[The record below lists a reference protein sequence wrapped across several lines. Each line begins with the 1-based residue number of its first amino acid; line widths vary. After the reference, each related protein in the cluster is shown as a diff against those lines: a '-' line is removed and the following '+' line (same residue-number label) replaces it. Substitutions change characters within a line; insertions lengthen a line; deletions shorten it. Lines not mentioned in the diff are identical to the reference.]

1 VITNYK
7 KEKVMPVV
15 QIQVWKGRSVE
26 QKRAVSK
33 AITEAMVEHM
43 GVSPDG
49 LDIIIQDYELENWAR
64 AGVLGIDRADI
75 PKSELD
81 KHR

>member
-1 VITNYK
+1 
-7 KEKVMPVV
+7 MPVV
-15 QIQVWKGRSVE
+15 QIQVWKGRSVD

-43 GVSPDG
+43 DVNPDG
-49 LDIIIQDYELENWAR
+49 LHIIIQDYELENWAR
-64 AGVLGIDRADI
+64 AGVLGIDRTDI
-75 PKSELD
+75 SKSDLE